1 VLFVGSDAHRDD
13 IARNELTVSRDVADA
28 VNVRRIRLSAADSHT
43 VFIRLFVNDY
53 VFNPADAASE
63 FAKRNFRLHF
73 HEAAAALFAHLV
85 GQRAGE
91 IIGSRSVDG
100 RISKAADTVKLRF
113 TQEVE
118 QILKLRL
125 CLSGEAHNKG

>member
-1 VLFVGSDAHRDD
+1 MLFVGSDAHRDD
-13 IARNELTVSRDVADA
+13 ITRNELTVSRDVADA

-73 HEAAAALFAHLV
+73 HEAAAALFAHFV
-85 GQRAGE
+85 GQRAG
-91 IIGSRSVDG
+91 RSL
-100 RISKAADTVKLRF
+100 AAAPST
-113 TQEVE
+113 
-118 QILKLRL
+118 
-125 CLSGEAHNKG
+125 GE